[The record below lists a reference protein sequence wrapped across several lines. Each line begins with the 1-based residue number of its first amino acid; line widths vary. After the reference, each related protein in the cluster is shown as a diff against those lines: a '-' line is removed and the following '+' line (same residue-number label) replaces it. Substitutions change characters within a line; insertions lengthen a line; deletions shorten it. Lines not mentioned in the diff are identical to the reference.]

1 MTKEDKELIEKIT
14 KMTSMTSR
22 EVGDLER
29 MIRKYIDPNCFIC
42 RTCSAQVRFS
52 WIRLCEW
59 WKLQNQSQWRFIK
72 QK

>member
-1 MTKEDKELIEKIT
+1 MTKEDKELIEVYVK
-14 KMTSMTSR
+14 KTSMTSP
-22 EVGDLER
+22 EVEVMKKL
-29 MIRKYIDPNCFIC
+29 IRKYIDPQCEIC
-42 RTCSAQVRFS
+42 STCPAQVRFS